1 MRNNL
6 REHSTAILALA
17 FAVWLFLAASES
29 VMAQSTQIEDTMSP
43 NGGVRTLDLTA
54 SQKVEIYQEARK
66 DRNKVAPSR
75 FAAEVGA
82 EVPPMI
88 ALYPLPDAVL
98 SNEPVTRLYQYT
110 RVEDKVVLVDP
121 IRMCVVAVIGPEPGE

>member
-1 MRNNL
+1 M
-6 REHSTAILALA
+6 T
-17 FAVWLFLAASES
+17 
-29 VMAQSTQIEDTMSP
+29 
-43 NGGVRTLDLTA
+43 
-54 SQKVEIYQEARK
+54 
-66 DRNKVAPSR
+66 PSR

-121 IRMCVVAVIGPEPGE
+121 VRMCVVAVIGPEPGE